1 MNRRLVLKQLAVATA
16 AAWILPSCVADPKK
30 VSIALNRLNINGDD
44 EDLIAAIADTLI
56 PKTDT
61 PGAKEVSAHLF
72 AIVMVDDCMPKA
84 SQEKYTQG
92 LKAFDD
98 TCKTVAGKAFGK
110 ASAEERADIL
120 KKIEAAGDTLPEA
133 VRTFYDATRHYV
145 IQGYTDSQYFLT
157 DVKPYQLIPGPNFK
171 GCAPVEKEKAI
182 S

>member
-16 AAWILPSCVADPKK
+16 AAWILPSCVSDPKK

-44 EDLIAAIADTLI
+44 EALLLAIADTLI

-61 PGAKEVSAHLF
+61 PGAKDVSAHLF
-72 AIVMVDDCMPKA
+72 TIVMVDDCQPKA
-84 SQEKYTQG
+84 EQDKYVKG

-98 TCKTVAGKAFGK
+98 TCKSIAGKAFTK
-110 ASAEERADIL
+110 ASAEERTDIL
-120 KKIEAAGDTLPEA
+120 KKIEAAKDTLPDD
-133 VRTFYDATRHYV
+133 VKTFYNTSRYYI
-145 IQGYTDSQYFLT
+145 IQGYTDSQYFMT

-171 GCAPVEKEKAI
+171 GCVPVQVI